1 MTILI
6 LELLCWIGALAGGF
20 ELYTRWQ
27 RRKLVKRIWRRL
39 EEADVWGR
47 NKELRNG

>member
-6 LELLCWIGALAGGF
+6 LELLCWIGALACGF
-20 ELYTRWQ
+20 ELYTRWT
-27 RRKLVKRIWRRL
+27 RRREAKRIWRRL

-47 NKELRNG
+47 NKELRRG